1 MTCMMTISKR
11 CLASGFNPLAL
22 EKEVYIMST
31 IAIICLAS
39 ICAYNFVYSVDSK
52 KPARAIA
59 STVALLSLIAII

>member
-1 MTCMMTISKR
+1 MFTV
-11 CLASGFNPLAL
+11 A
-22 EKEVYIMST
+22 V
-31 IAIICLAS
+31 ICLVS

>member
-1 MTCMMTISKR
+1 MMTISKH
-11 CLASGFNPLAL
+11 CLASGFNPLAP

-31 IAIICLAS
+31 VAIICLAS
-39 ICAYNFVYSVDSK
+39 ICAYNFVYSVDNK

>member
-1 MTCMMTISKR
+1 
-11 CLASGFNPLAL
+11 
-22 EKEVYIMST
+22 MST

-39 ICAYNFVYSVDSK
+39 ICAYNFVYSVDNK

>member
-1 MTCMMTISKR
+1 MLSATY
-11 CLASGFNPLAL
+11 LASGFNPLAS

-31 IAIICLAS
+31 VAIICLAS
-39 ICAYNFVYSVDSK
+39 ICTYNFVYSVDRK

>member
-1 MTCMMTISKR
+1 MSEKTLSVT
-11 CLASGFNPLAL
+11 CLASGFNPLAS
-22 EKEVYIMST
+22 EKEGYIMST